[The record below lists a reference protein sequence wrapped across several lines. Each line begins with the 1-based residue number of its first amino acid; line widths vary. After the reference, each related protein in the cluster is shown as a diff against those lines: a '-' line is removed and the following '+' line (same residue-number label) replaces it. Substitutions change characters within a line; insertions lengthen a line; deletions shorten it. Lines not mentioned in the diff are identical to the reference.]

1 MNQQLGARRS
11 WLGLD
16 RWLQLPRRRS
26 QRRLQ
31 QRLRCS
37 VARMRVERRKRSAT
51 RAQPRQAICRTCP
64 RILCATRPRYV
75 RPAAVHLGRACR
87 LPAHKMLPLCLGR
100 GVNLFA
106 AAHQIESAL
115 AKSEQDVV
123 ELILEIVEVLFVQAA
138 EVESPGL
145 HESCTQARRRWRWRW
160 RRPQKM
166 TRYVVEKNAKF
177 WRAAAGT
184 AAPHSASAKRGREAT
199 AERSVP
205 RSLGQLGGSRAA
217 SQRALTTRLG
227 CSACREDMPDWTS
240 APSLCR
246 RAQRRHHY
254 TFVRGGA
261 RRSCSRVQ
269 LHVRASQI
277 RVSAVCCT
285 VVVGAT
291 RAARARRVCVQAS
304 GYSAW
309 GAPPRP
315 KGGGHVGSRRR
326 CAETTGAGRAG
337 PRPPDELQVRL
348 PAAVGVEAPGD
359 QQGARLF
366 GCVAISCCRTS
377 RSSERAAAINRR
389 TSRSR

>member
-227 CSACREDMPDWTS
+227 CSACREDMPDQTS
-240 APSLCR
+240 APSLCAER
-246 RAQRRHHY
+246 SAGTTTRSLEVVPGAA
-254 TFVRGGA
+254 VREFSCTSGLL
-261 RRSCSRVQ
+261 RSGS
-269 LHVRASQI
+269 LL
-277 RVSAVCCT
+277 SA
-285 VVVGAT
+285 ALWL
-291 RAARARRVCVQAS
+291 
-304 GYSAW
+304 SA
-309 GAPPRP
+309 
-315 KGGGHVGSRRR
+315 
-326 CAETTGAGRAG
+326 
-337 PRPPDELQVRL
+337 L
-348 PAAVGVEAPGD
+348 PAPRGRGVFACKQVVTVLGVPPPA
-359 QQGARLF
+359 QGWRAC
-366 GCVAISCCRTS
+366 GVAASLR
-377 RSSERAAAINRR
+377 
-389 TSRSR
+389 

>member
-145 HESCTQARRRWRWRW
+145 DESCTQARRRWRWRW

-227 CSACREDMPDWTS
+227 CSACREDMPDRTS

-277 RVSAVCCT
+277 RSLLSAALWLSALPAPRGRGVFACKQVVT
-285 VVVGAT
+285 VLGV
-291 RAARARRVCVQAS
+291 
-304 GYSAW
+304 
-309 GAPPRP
+309 PPRP
-315 KGGGHVGSRRR
+315 RGGGHVGSRRR

>member
-1 MNQQLGARRS
+1 M
-11 WLGLD
+11 
-16 RWLQLPRRRS
+16 
-26 QRRLQ
+26 
-31 QRLRCS
+31 RLRGRGAG
-37 VARMRVERRKRSAT
+37 VPGGRGGGAA
-51 RAQPRQAICRTCP
+51 AQPRR
-64 RILCATRPRYV
+64 
-75 RPAAVHLGRACR
+75 
-87 LPAHKMLPLCLGR
+87 
-100 GVNLFA
+100 
-106 AAHQIESAL
+106 
-115 AKSEQDVV
+115 
-123 ELILEIVEVLFVQAA
+123 
-138 EVESPGL
+138 
-145 HESCTQARRRWRWRW
+145 
-160 RRPQKM
+160 
-166 TRYVVEKNAKF
+166 
-177 WRAAAGT
+177 RAAAGT

-227 CSACREDMPDWTS
+227 CSACREDMPDRTS

-309 GAPPRP
+309 GAPPAQ
-315 KGGGHVGSRRR
+315 GW
-326 CAETTGAGRAG
+326 RACG
-337 PRPPDELQVRL
+337 V
-348 PAAVGVEAPGD
+348 AASL
-359 QQGARLF
+359 R
-366 GCVAISCCRTS
+366 
-377 RSSERAAAINRR
+377 
-389 TSRSR
+389 